1 MLQFGD
7 VVATLQYSPFQLQ
20 LNRNKDVLLVLNG
33 RSMFH
38 FEHTREK
45 KVIYTPHVQNF
56 AQDLAIPD
64 VFDVSG
70 AMDAP
75 MVLEITLITAAG
87 IIFEQ
92 RSLTEA
98 VGRTGWRPRRL
109 VAGVFQDVHRFQA
122 KRASG
127 YFS

>member
-1 MLQFGD
+1 MPYVLLDSLQKLRLPWQAPKLSKGSAVLQFGD

-70 AMDAP
+70 VLDAP

-87 IIFEQ
+87 IIAE
-92 RSLTEA
+92 
-98 VGRTGWRPRRL
+98 
-109 VAGVFQDVHRFQA
+109 
-122 KRASG
+122 
-127 YFS
+127 